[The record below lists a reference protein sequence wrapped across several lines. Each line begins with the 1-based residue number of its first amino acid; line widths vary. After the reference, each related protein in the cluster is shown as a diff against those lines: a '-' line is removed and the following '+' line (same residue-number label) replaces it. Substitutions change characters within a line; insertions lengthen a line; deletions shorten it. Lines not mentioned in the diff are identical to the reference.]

1 MPQYQFDNQTTEE
14 DYQWF
19 PFYFEMGPEQFKD
32 GQGDPSGATGS
43 IATFTKS
50 ISNFPFLFHGI
61 RVSNTYDLDSDW
73 NADDVAKYNA
83 CKNFVDLEQT
93 VKIELTQ
100 QNILSEQT
108 IVSHV
113 VGRDGNYW
121 SPFPCPFPMAGANVI
136 NVEMRRITSY
146 PTIGT
151 NPSIIIIPQVRCTL
165 VGCVGRNKM
174 QTQPPQR
181 VGAR

>member
-1 MPQYQFDNQTTEE
+1 MPQYQFPDNTTEE

-19 PFYFEMGPEQFKD
+19 PFFMEMGPENFKD
-32 GQGDPSGATGS
+32 AGGNSSGASGS

-61 RVSNTYDLDSDW
+61 RVSNTYAMDSAWDGD
-73 NADDVAKYNA
+73 AVARYVA
-83 CKNFVDLEQT
+83 CKQYVDLEQT

-100 QNILSEQT
+100 QNILAEQT
-108 IVSHV
+108 LVSHV

-121 SPFPCPFPMAGANVI
+121 TPFPCPFPMAGANNI
-136 NVEMRRITSY
+136 SLEMRRVTSY
-146 PTIGT
+146 PTIGGDE
-151 NPSIIIIPQVRCTL
+151 IIPQCRVAL

-174 QTQPPQR
+174 QTQPPHR
-181 VGAR
+181 VGARG